1 MVIGIGIGIPFSGQ
15 KAKQVF
21 FITMQAGLMDFSIT
35 NGEGVLW
42 LFPDNTTST
51 ADRPAKTL
59 TQPGTVFLYCDD
71 FTKADIEISDNTTNA
86 NYIGD
91 LSDFPPLT
99 YYAHFYNTNVTG
111 NISSLS
117 NLTYY
122 ANFSNTNITGDI
134 SNLSNVTYFAHFY
147 NTNVTGDISNLSNVT
162 YFANFYGTNVTGVL
176 NPHPSLQHLY
186 LHYTNLSTNDT
197 DQTVINLD
205 TNTTAT
211 GSRGLDISGLNRTS
225 ASTDAINS
233 LLAKGWTVTDG
244 TVV

>member
-51 ADRPAKTL
+51 ADRPSITL
-59 TQPGTVFLYCDD
+59 AEAGTVFLYCDD
-71 FTKADIEISDNTTNA
+71 FTKADIEISDNTTDT

-91 LSDFPPLT
+91 LSDLPPLT
-99 YYAHFYNTNVTG
+99 YLTSFSNAGVTG
-111 NISSLS
+111 DIDALS

-122 ANFSNTNITGDI
+122 AN
-134 SNLSNVTYFAHFY
+134 FY
-147 NTNVTGDISNLSNVT
+147 NTNVTGDISNLSNLT
-162 YFANFYGTNVTGVL
+162 YFARFYNTNVTGDISNLSNLTYYANFGNAPVTGVL
-176 NPHPSLQHLY
+176 NPHPSLRSLY
-186 LHYTNLSTNDT
+186 LYGTNLSTNDV
-197 DQTVINLD
+197 DQTAINLD
-205 TNTTAT
+205 TNT
-211 GSRGLDISGLNRTS
+211 SRADGTLNISGLNRTS
-225 ASTDAINS
+225 ASTDALNS
-233 LLAKGWTVTDG
+233 LLAKGWSVTDG

>member
-1 MVIGIGIGIPFSGQ
+1 MGIGIGIGIPFSNQ
-15 KAKQVF
+15 KARQVF
-21 FITMQAGLMDFSIT
+21 PIKMTAGLMDFSIT

-51 ADRPAKTL
+51 ADKPSVTL
-59 TQPGTVFLYCDD
+59 AEAGTVFLYCDD
-71 FTKADIEISDNTTNA
+71 FTKANIEINDNNTNA

-99 YYAHFYNTNVTG
+99 YYANFGNTAVTG
-111 NISSLS
+111 DISTLSNLTYLALFNNTAVTGDISTLS

-122 ANFSNTNITGDI
+122 ANFGNT
-134 SNLSNVTYFAHFY
+134 A
-147 NTNVTGDISNLSNVT
+147 VTGILS
-162 YFANFYGTNVTGVL
+162 
-176 NPHPSLQHLY
+176 PHPSLRYLY
-186 LHYTNLSTNDT
+186 LYNTSLSTNDT

-205 TNTTAT
+205 TNSTAT
-211 GSRGLDISGLNRTS
+211 GAKVLSISDLNRTS